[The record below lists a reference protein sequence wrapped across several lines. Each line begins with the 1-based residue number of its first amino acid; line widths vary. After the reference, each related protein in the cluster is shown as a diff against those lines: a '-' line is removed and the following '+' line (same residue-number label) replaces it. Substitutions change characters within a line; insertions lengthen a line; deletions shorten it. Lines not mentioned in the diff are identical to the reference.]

1 MGSSKSSRTSVI
13 SAPTAYM
20 PAATKQHSRP
30 STADSIFSET
40 GYGHSLLDQHV
51 TRAVRLA
58 ATPAPNYR
66 PKSRAT
72 IIRAPA
78 PGLGWAGLGLTAGC
92 SPRGCVLLA
101 PVGLAGHGEHRAGC
115 CCVCLG
121 RDACTVCRVCMF
133 RVCMCQKTVRSA
145 PPSPPQAASRLVEQ
159 TLATDNVHLGNLK
172 RQQARPALP
181 RVPLSTL
188 LYG

>member
-20 PAATKQHSRP
+20 PAATKQQQHSRP

-78 PGLGWAGLGLTAGC
+78 PGLGWAGADGRVLAARLRVACAG
-92 SPRGCVLLA
+92 RTG
-101 PVGLAGHGEHRAGC
+101 RA
-115 CCVCLG
+115 
-121 RDACTVCRVCMF
+121 R
-133 RVCMCQKTVRSA
+133 
-145 PPSPPQAASRLVEQ
+145 
-159 TLATDNVHLGNLK
+159 
-172 RQQARPALP
+172 
-181 RVPLSTL
+181 
-188 LYG
+188 